1 MFYYH
6 KGLTRAARRTVAT
19 AITIAGRQGCT
30 AVDTGHLLLAMLQTG
45 RGTAVEFLR
54 RKQITVTALSA
65 CASQRACTGRP
76 LHLRGRD
83 LAPESRKALEFA
95 VLGAHAARVNKAE
108 NEHLLCAMLEDTAC
122 TASVWLAGLGLEVP
136 RAARECRQL
145 SGQLVLPSSPRMSS
159 TRGSRPSEK
168 YGRDLTRLAQEG
180 QLDPVLC
187 RDDELERM
195 IEILCRRQK
204 NNPCLLGE
212 PGVGKSAL
220 AEALAQRIAAG
231 QVTPSLKGKRV
242 LALDMASM
250 VAGTKYR
257 GDFEERFKNLLE
269 ELYRDRSTI
278 LFIDEIHVIAG
289 AGAAE
294 GAIDAASILKPM
306 LARGEIQ
313 LIGAT
318 TPEEYRKT
326 IQKDSALDRRFGMVN
341 IEEPAPQQAEKILT
355 GLMPRY
361 ERYHG
366 VRIPQEA
373 IRAAVELS
381 VRYAPS
387 PSGRM
392 HLGNLCCCLLAW
404 LSAKSSG
411 GKVVLRIEDL
421 DAVRCPRE
429 FADLLEADLAWLG
442 LAADEGGSKGGP
454 RGPYYQSER
463 SAIYEEY
470 YQKLV
475 RKGLVYPC
483 FCSRSQ
489 LHAADAPHRSDG
501 KVVYA
506 GTCRNLTPEE
516 IVLRT
521 ARRKPAWRVMVP
533 DETISFVDGHM
544 GPYAENLAQDC
555 GDFYLRRA
563 DGVFAYQL
571 AVVVDD
577 ALMGVTQVVRGADL
591 LSSTPRQLWLYR
603 ELGLPA
609 PEFYHM
615 PLLLAVDGRRLSK
628 RDGDE
633 SLEHLQARYTPEQII
648 GRLAYACGLQN
659 APDPR
664 TPAELADGFSW
675 QRVPQ
680 NDIILP
686 EGLF

>member
-1 MFYYH
+1 M
-6 KGLTRAARRTVAT
+6 T
-19 AITIAGRQGCT
+19 AG
-30 AVDTGHLLLAMLQTG
+30 
-45 RGTAVEFLR
+45 
-54 RKQITVTALSA
+54 
-65 CASQRACTGRP
+65 
-76 LHLRGRD
+76 
-83 LAPESRKALEFA
+83 
-95 VLGAHAARVNKAE
+95 
-108 NEHLLCAMLEDTAC
+108 
-122 TASVWLAGLGLEVP
+122 
-136 RAARECRQL
+136 
-145 SGQLVLPSSPRMSS
+145 
-159 TRGSRPSEK
+159 
-168 YGRDLTRLAQEG
+168 
-180 QLDPVLC
+180 
-187 RDDELERM
+187 
-195 IEILCRRQK
+195 
-204 NNPCLLGE
+204 
-212 PGVGKSAL
+212 
-220 AEALAQRIAAG
+220 
-231 QVTPSLKGKRV
+231 
-242 LALDMASM
+242 
-250 VAGTKYR
+250 
-257 GDFEERFKNLLE
+257 
-269 ELYRDRSTI
+269 
-278 LFIDEIHVIAG
+278 
-289 AGAAE
+289 
-294 GAIDAASILKPM
+294 
-306 LARGEIQ
+306 
-313 LIGAT
+313 
-318 TPEEYRKT
+318 
-326 IQKDSALDRRFGMVN
+326 
-341 IEEPAPQQAEKILT
+341 
-355 GLMPRY
+355 
-361 ERYHG
+361 
-366 VRIPQEA
+366 
-373 IRAAVELS
+373 
-381 VRYAPS
+381 RYAPS

-392 HLGNLCCCLLAW
+392 HLGNLMCCLLAW

-571 AVVVDD
+571 AV
-577 ALMGVTQVVRGADL
+577 
-591 LSSTPRQLWLYR
+591 
-603 ELGLPA
+603 
-609 PEFYHM
+609 
-615 PLLLAVDGRRLSK
+615 DGRRLSK